1 MVNGDDAVGANA
13 YGGEIINLERT
24 AYEAYGEETARGGAA
39 AYEEET
45 AEGDDDVNARLF
57 VAGGMSAYGGASE
70 DKSTTAA
77 YATNGDS

>member
-39 AYEEET
+39 AVAAVSLPVGGIT
-45 AEGDDDVNARLF
+45 SSAIARLVSNSSVVYF
-57 VAGGMSAYGGASE
+57 
-70 DKSTTAA
+70 TR
-77 YATNGDS
+77 GDPY